1 MKKMQAFA
9 VGLTILLHAGA
20 LLFGGLLLFRHNK
33 AKTAED
39 QNVEIVAPDE
49 EKAPEQ
55 EKAKEVEERKEAPP
69 EDTPPELAE
78 QNAAPLDLAQLEM
91 ALDPGQGGGAGGDFA
106 SRGRALGAASM
117 AQGKVGADSAVG
129 EVFSIADLDQ
139 VPRATS
145 QPAPAYPPEL
155 RKKKMAGT
163 VYVLFLV
170 DKSGRVVSPIVQ
182 RSSNAVFEQP
192 AIQAVKSWRFEPGKR
207 AGQTVQFKMRV
218 PITFAAG

>member
-1 MKKMQAFA
+1 MKTKQMIA
-9 VGLTILLHAGA
+9 VGLAILLHAGA

-33 AKTAED
+33 ETASAD

-49 EKAPEQ
+49 QKAPEQ
-55 EKAKEVEERKEAPP
+55 EKAKEVEEHKEAPP
-69 EDTPPELAE
+69 EDKPPELAE

-91 ALDPGQGGGAGGDFA
+91 ALDPGQGGAGGDFA